1 MGPFH
6 GEEAANVAMSE
17 EHKAALA
24 RGRRESKA
32 IKAYL
37 EAISIPKRKGRP
49 VTPESLEAKIV
60 GLDERIRNE
69 ANPLAR
75 VDLIQARI
83 DAQTALDEMTA
94 VVDLD
99 ALEQGFVKHAA
110 PYSERKGIT
119 WPAWREAGVPA
130 TVLNAAGVKRTRNA

>member
-1 MGPFH
+1 M
-6 GEEAANVAMSE
+6 AMTD

-37 EAISIPKRKGRP
+37 EAISVPKRKGRP
-49 VTPESLEAKIV
+49 VTPESLEARIV
-60 GLDERIRNE
+60 DLDDRIRSE
-69 ANPLAR
+69 PNPLTR

-83 DAQTALDEMTA
+83 DAQTALDELTA

-99 ALEQGFVKHAA
+99 ALEVGFIEYAA
-110 PYSERKGIT
+110 SYSERKGIT
-119 WPAWREAGVPA
+119 WPAWREFGVSAGV
-130 TVLNAAGVKRTRNA
+130 LRAAGVKRTRSG

>member
-6 GEEAANVAMSE
+6 GEEAAIVAMTD

-24 RGRRESKA
+24 RGRKESKA

-37 EAISIPKRKGRP
+37 EAISVPKRKGRP
-49 VTPESLEAKIV
+49 VTPESLEARIV
-60 GLDERIRNE
+60 GLDERIRTE
-69 ANPLAR
+69 PNPLIR

-99 ALEQGFVKHAA
+99 ALEVGFIECAA
-110 PYSERKGIT
+110 SYSDRKGIT
-119 WPAWREAGVPA
+119 WPAWREFGVS
-130 TVLNAAGVKRTRNA
+130 TGVLQAAGVKRTRAS